1 MVITKLYLIILHYS
15 QIQNSTG
22 QGLCLLYSPWH
33 TIEHRTGTQQ
43 MFFKNKRF
51 YIVCVL
57 QFLFPLLFEVK
68 TFVLDNNILLCCVD
82 MTHRPPVVASV
93 LQVIIEP
100 KAIIS
105 LYPNNS
111 YHENGR
117 NHMVANKCT
126 KKSKACFELLW
137 FFFFFLLQNIC
148 YRNFRKFFPWYLPT
162 SASNYISKQTSSKC
176 IVNPIIDL

>member
-1 MVITKLYLIILHYS
+1 M
-15 QIQNSTG
+15 
-22 QGLCLLYSPWH
+22 
-33 TIEHRTGTQQ
+33 
-43 MFFKNKRF
+43 
-51 YIVCVL
+51 CVL

-93 LQVIIEP
+93 LQVMIEP

-126 KKSKACFELLW
+126 KKSKACFELLR
-137 FFFFFLLQNIC
+137 FFFFIAKHLLQKFQKVFPVVSA
-148 YRNFRKFFPWYLPT
+148 NFCFEL
-162 SASNYISKQTSSKC
+162 YI
-176 IVNPIIDL
+176 

>member
-1 MVITKLYLIILHYS
+1 M
-15 QIQNSTG
+15 
-22 QGLCLLYSPWH
+22 
-33 TIEHRTGTQQ
+33 
-43 MFFKNKRF
+43 
-51 YIVCVL
+51 CVL

-93 LQVIIEP
+93 LQVMIEP
-100 KAIIS
+100 KANIS

-126 KKSKACFELLW
+126 KKSKACFELLR
-137 FFFFFLLQNIC
+137 FFFFYCKTFVTEISESFSRGICQLLLRII
-148 YRNFRKFFPWYLPT
+148 YLNKQAQ
-162 SASNYISKQTSSKC
+162 SA
-176 IVNPIIDL
+176 L

>member
-1 MVITKLYLIILHYS
+1 M
-15 QIQNSTG
+15 
-22 QGLCLLYSPWH
+22 
-33 TIEHRTGTQQ
+33 
-43 MFFKNKRF
+43 
-51 YIVCVL
+51 CVL

-126 KKSKACFELLW
+126 KKSKACFELLR
-137 FFFFFLLQNIC
+137 FFFFFYCKTFVTEISESFSRGICQLLLRII
-148 YRNFRKFFPWYLPT
+148 YLNKQAQ
-162 SASNYISKQTSSKC
+162 SA
-176 IVNPIIDL
+176 L